1 MIPRI
6 MLMFGLC
13 QFGSSQDVDGF
24 CSKEAGCDDVDD
36 MLLIEGGVYTM
47 GTDLPI
53 FVADGEAPA
62 RRVQISSFY
71 MDKYEVSNYKFGEFV
86 AATGHKTEAET
97 FGDSFV
103 MDKFVSKDTLSKV
116 DKAVKDAPW
125 WVSKIFFKKNNQV
138 GFVIRISIFFWLD
151 LN

>member
-1 MIPRI
+1 MIPWI
-6 MLMFGLC
+6 MLIFGLC
-13 QFGSSQDVDGF
+13 QSGSSQEFLDGF
-24 CSKEAGCDDVDD
+24 CSKEAGCDEVDD
-36 MLLIEGGVYTM
+36 MLLVEGGVYTM

-71 MDKYEVSNYKFGEFV
+71 MDKYEVSNAKFGEFV

-103 MDKFVSKDTLSKV
+103 MDKFVSEETLSKV

-125 WVSKIFFKKNNQV
+125 WVSNFAEYF
-138 GFVIRISIFFWLD
+138 
-151 LN
+151 